1 MQVVKG
7 LHETSGQEFNGAHL
21 RMEKDAKDWVDVV
34 GGAETYWAR
43 YKATMRKAGFA
54 TEKPLPLYIASGLLK
69 SGENDTWSKFE
80 MQQLKKDMITQKVS
94 AYIFFPAE
102 KSFTVSPLA
111 QKDNRFHCK
120 LIRSFGPMRT
130 LVRYDRALVR
140 TKCFRLPVPNC
151 CTSTKLCLYG

>member
-69 SGENDTWSKFE
+69 SGENDTWSQFK
-80 MQQLKKDMITQKVS
+80 MQQLKKDMIMQKVS
-94 AYIFFPAE
+94 ACIFFRAG
-102 KSFTVSPLA
+102 KSFTVSLLT
-111 QKDNRFHCK
+111 QKDNWFHCK
-120 LIRSFGPMRT
+120 LIRSFGPMPT
-130 LVRYDRALVR
+130 LVQSDCALVR
-140 TKCFRLPVPNC
+140 TKCLGLPVPNC
-151 CTSTKLCLYG
+151 TTLTKLC